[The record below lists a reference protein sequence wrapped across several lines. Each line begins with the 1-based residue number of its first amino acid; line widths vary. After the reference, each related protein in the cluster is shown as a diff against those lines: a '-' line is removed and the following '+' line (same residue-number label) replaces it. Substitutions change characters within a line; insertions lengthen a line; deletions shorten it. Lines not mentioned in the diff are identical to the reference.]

1 MEVRF
6 VVRNTGKRAAMEVA
20 QLYVRDLKSSVA
32 TPVKQLYAFHKA
44 AIGPEKEQR
53 FALRLPIAELFLHD
67 RNMRRVV
74 EPGQFELLVGS
85 SSADIRLRD
94 TLTVVSV
101 AQQKSANSAPTT
113 FKTTPQRTP
122 QATPTTGKTIR
133 IAGIVRNVQAFPLVG
148 VKVTADGKTAQTNAR
163 GEYSLSAR
171 IGSTLRFALA
181 GYRTETL
188 VVKENGL
195 FDVELTPE
203 TP

>member
-1 MEVRF
+1 M
-6 VVRNTGKRAAMEVA
+6 GKRPAMEVA

-44 AIGPEKEQR
+44 AIAARQSHR
-53 FALRLPIAELFLHD
+53 FTLRLPIAELFLHD
-67 RNMRRVV
+67 RDMRRVV
-74 EPGQFELLVGS
+74 EPGQFELLVGA

-94 TLTVVSV
+94 TLTVVPIG
-101 AQQKSANSAPTT
+101 QQKSANSAPTRLKANT
-113 FKTTPQRTP
+113 QRTP
-122 QATPTTGKTIR
+122 LATPNTSKTIR
-133 IAGIVRNVQAFPLVG
+133 ISGIVRNVQAFPLVG

-171 IGSTLRFALA
+171 IGSTLHFALA

-195 FDVELTPE
+195 FDVELTPV

>member
-1 MEVRF
+1 M
-6 VVRNTGKRAAMEVA
+6 
-20 QLYVRDLKSSVA
+20 
-32 TPVKQLYAFHKA
+32 
-44 AIGPEKEQR
+44 
-53 FALRLPIAELFLHD
+53 
-67 RNMRRVV
+67 
-74 EPGQFELLVGS
+74 LVGA

-94 TLTVVSV
+94 TLTVVPV
-101 AQQKSANSAPTT
+101 AQQKSVNSAPTT
-113 FKTTPQRTP
+113 FKASPQRTP
-122 QATPTTGKTIR
+122 QATHTTGKTIR